1 MIHLRIGPNGE
12 GCVHLSSHLGQ
23 RVWDLNSRLTLNL
36 YDSSNLFMMFGN
48 RLCTV
53 ERERERENFIE
64 INRKH
69 DDTCTNTNYNEG
81 LCGLI
86 QGDLH

>member
-1 MIHLRIGPNGE
+1 
-12 GCVHLSSHLGQ
+12 
-23 RVWDLNSRLTLNL
+23 
-36 YDSSNLFMMFGN
+36 MFIIS
-48 RLCTV
+48 

-69 DDTCTNTNYNEG
+69 DDTCTNKNYNEG

-86 QGDLH
+86 QGDLR